1 MISAVP
7 NQPIALNDTR
17 LQGCYTS
24 GPTRCLLA
32 LPTDVLQVQI
42 EGAQCD
48 TADGNITTSSFSSD
62 TGWFGANQTGGWV
75 INDNQACFNVDDGFY
90 ALAYTGWAP
99 TPGDPYVVTFT
110 VERLVGTLGVGFGGT
125 AWIIEATG
133 NYTFSTVATGAFVL
147 NFVPLPVVDEDGNY
161 LSAPSACLSF
171 AQVYDANT
179 DLTVSLVEDG
189 SVAYSFTYAGAP
201 ENFAFDRDRVN
212 ISVPLEELGV
222 DDGCYILRVEDG
234 CDEVTLESQCISV
247 ADHTC
252 TLELSGCNNN
262 DAGGLYFPGFTPSMR
277 ARAELVRPSFEY
289 EVSEERLSN
298 GRINRY
304 YADRQRVMELRV
316 DPLDEFGHDFLSAL
330 VLYDHFYIG
339 QTEYVIDADDYQPAY
354 GDVWDDQG
362 GVVLKVRPKQEL
374 ARKVLLGPDDV
385 ACSPPP
391 NYWVQGSGPNED
403 YILQEQNGD
412 RIRLHA

>member
-48 TADGNITTSSFSSD
+48 TAEGKLSNPNFEST
-62 TGWFGANQTGGWV
+62 
-75 INDNQACFNVDDGFY
+75 
-90 ALAYTGWAP
+90 TGWAGTGQFGSWVIEGGRACHDAAFQTALVDTTFSP
-99 TPGDPYVVTFT
+99 VVGNPYVIEFVI
-110 VERLVGTLGVGFGGT
+110 ESLVGSIFLSFAGLTETITSPGT
-125 AWIIEATG
+125 
-133 NYTFSTVATGAFVL
+133 YTFSTVAVSSFPLAFIPI
-147 NFVPLPVVDEDGNY
+147 NITNEDGIVTNP
-161 LSAPSACLSF
+161 AEVCLSY